1 MNKIYLY
8 IALAMTTG
16 LAACSSDDNAS
27 EGTGGGQNTNNVV
40 NLLPTQATKVAFT
53 SNSVPLSNDVIVGWE
68 DATKTTID
76 RNAEETSIKST
87 ITDALSDL
95 SKYNTDFMYMLKLLI
110 GSQIIPYFYLVA
122 SGDSEPL
129 SWTFL
134 YMIAGGTS
142 KSRNI
147 SIWGPME

>member
-1 MNKIYLY
+1 MKKTKRKKKGNTMNKIYLY

-87 ITDALSDL
+87 IT
-95 SKYNTDFMYMLKLLI
+95 
-110 GSQIIPYFYLVA
+110 
-122 SGDSEPL
+122 
-129 SWTFL
+129 
-134 YMIAGGTS
+134 
-142 KSRNI
+142 
-147 SIWGPME
+147 